1 MIDKITSW
9 KYAEDLVIEPE
20 QIRRA
25 RQRAFELGVE
35 SVTPATGAQLAM
47 IASAMGAKRIVE
59 AGTGAGVSGL
69 WLLSASEDSVL
80 TTVDHEA
87 EYQNA
92 ARESFHEAEIAPSRT
107 RVIVGRAHEVLGN
120 MADGSYDLVFL
131 DTDPIELQTLLPT
144 AISLLRPGGVIAIP
158 HALWNDRVPNPV
170 LRDDETVA
178 MRATNK
184 LLLENQDFLGTMSLV
199 GDGLLLASKRV
210 AATF

>member
-1 MIDKITSW
+1 
-9 KYAEDLVIEPE
+9 
-20 QIRRA
+20 
-25 RQRAFELGVE
+25 
-35 SVTPATGAQLAM
+35 
-47 IASAMGAKRIVE
+47 
-59 AGTGAGVSGL
+59 
-69 WLLSASEDSVL
+69 
-80 TTVDHEA
+80 
-87 EYQNA
+87 
-92 ARESFHEAEIAPSRT
+92 
-107 RVIVGRAHEVLGN
+107 VIVGRAHEVLGN

-199 GDGLLLASKRV
+199 GDGLLLASKRIS
-210 AATF
+210 ATS